1 MLKKINRIS
10 KKEEFEE
17 VRAKGE
23 MLSTPLFG
31 LLWMKNVNPSA
42 LRASPL
48 HKGDKDCK
56 FGTIVSKKI
65 SKKAVDRN
73 RIRRV
78 LFEAVRKN
86 MDIFPEGFRGIF
98 LARKT
103 ILDKSYQEVEECL
116 KTLCFSAS
124 SKHFP

>member
-1 MLKKINRIS
+1 MLKKIYRIS

-17 VRAKGE
+17 VKAKGE

-31 LLWMKNVNPSA
+31 LLWMRIDPTS
-42 LRASPL
+42 LEASSRQR
-48 HKGDKDCK
+48 K
-56 FGTIVSKKI
+56 FGVIVSKKI

-73 RIRRV
+73 RIKRV

-98 LARKT
+98 LVRKA
-103 ILDKSYQEVEECL
+103 IFGKSYQEVEECL
-116 KTLCFSAS
+116 KKLF
-124 SKHFP
+124 